1 MIIDFIARLVVL
13 IILIPILVFIVLLWV
28 RLLKYLSDKTR
39 Y

>member
-1 MIIDFIARLVVL
+1 MIIDFIARLVAL
-13 IILIPILVFIVLLWV
+13 IILIPISVFIVLLWV